1 MEDNKPIHNEEEVKP
16 PNNPQDAV
24 HEKQLNNPSTDEP
37 IVPAET
43 TAEAEQPQIEQSEI
57 PMPIGTINPIPQTKN
72 MEVHHHAH
80 DPAAPHHKKNWKSYF
95 WEFLMLFLAVTLGF
109 FVENQREHYV
119 EGVREK
125 KYLQSLVSDLMSD
138 TASFSYVMKK
148 NRTTIRAFDSVIHLL
163 RNYNKKEETNQKLY
177 SLVRLNNPSIGA
189 VKINYTAFDQMRTSG
204 NLRLIHDQDIID
216 SINNYYFHARDI
228 ERNNDLLEERFRA
241 KVEFEGKIFDG
252 EVFQK
257 MMDIEDFKL
266 KSPSG
271 NPLLVTSDK
280 AVLNEFAVI
289 NHYLISILLFTE
301 RSVKNE
307 QKRAIGLIN
316 FLVKKY
322 NIKLN

>member
-1 MEDNKPIHNEEEVKP
+1 
-16 PNNPQDAV
+16 
-24 HEKQLNNPSTDEP
+24 
-37 IVPAET
+37 
-43 TAEAEQPQIEQSEI
+43 
-57 PMPIGTINPIPQTKN
+57 
-72 MEVHHHAH
+72 MEVHAH
-80 DPAAPHHKKNWKSYF
+80 THTPRKKWTHYF

-119 EGVREK
+119 ESIREK
-125 KYLQSLVSDLMSD
+125 KYIQSLVADLMSD
-138 TASFSYVMKK
+138 TTSFSNSLNK
-148 NRTTIRAFDSVIHLL
+148 NRLTIRAFDSVIHLL
-163 RNYNKKEETNQKLY
+163 ENYNSNEETNQKLY

-189 VKINYTAFDQMRTSG
+189 VKINYTAFDQMRNSG
-204 NLRLIHDQDIID
+204 NLRLIRNQGIID

-241 KVEFEGKIFDG
+241 KVEFEGKVFDG
-252 EVFQK
+252 GVFQN

-266 KSPSG
+266 KPPSG
-271 NPLLVTSDK
+271 NPLLATSDK
-280 AVLNEFAVI
+280 VVLNEFVVR

-307 QKRAIGLIN
+307 QNRAIGLIN

>member
-1 MEDNKPIHNEEEVKP
+1 
-16 PNNPQDAV
+16 
-24 HEKQLNNPSTDEP
+24 
-37 IVPAET
+37 
-43 TAEAEQPQIEQSEI
+43 
-57 PMPIGTINPIPQTKN
+57 
-72 MEVHHHAH
+72 MEVHAH
-80 DPAAPHHKKNWKSYF
+80 SHTARKKWTHYF

-119 EGVREK
+119 ESIREK
-125 KYLQSLVSDLMSD
+125 KYIQSLVADLMSD
-138 TASFSYVMKK
+138 TTSFSYVLIK
-148 NRTTIRAFDSVIHLL
+148 NRSTIRAFDSVIHLL
-163 RNYNKKEETNQKLY
+163 KNYNSNEETNQKLY

-189 VKINYTAFDQMRTSG
+189 VKINYTAFDQMRNSG
-204 NLRLIHDQDIID
+204 NLRLIRNQGIID

-241 KVEFEGKIFDG
+241 KVEFEGKVFDG
-252 EVFQK
+252 GVFQN

-266 KSPSG
+266 KPPSG

-280 AVLNEFAVI
+280 AVLNEFAVR
-289 NHYLISILLFTE
+289 NHYLISIFLFTE
-301 RSVKNE
+301 RSVNNE

>member
-1 MEDNKPIHNEEEVKP
+1 
-16 PNNPQDAV
+16 
-24 HEKQLNNPSTDEP
+24 
-37 IVPAET
+37 
-43 TAEAEQPQIEQSEI
+43 
-57 PMPIGTINPIPQTKN
+57 

-80 DPAAPHHKKNWKSYF
+80 TARKKWTHYF

-119 EGVREK
+119 EGIREK
-125 KYLQSLVSDLMSD
+125 KYLQSLVADLMSD
-138 TASFSYVMKK
+138 TTSFSTSLKK

-163 RNYNKKEETNQKLY
+163 KYYNNKEETNQKLY

-204 NLRLIHDQDIID
+204 NLRLIHDQNIID

-241 KVEFEGKIFDG
+241 KVEFEGKVFDG

-266 KSPSG
+266 KPPSG

-280 AVLNEFAVI
+280 AVLNEFAVR

-301 RSVKNE
+301 RSVNNE

>member
-1 MEDNKPIHNEEEVKP
+1 
-16 PNNPQDAV
+16 
-24 HEKQLNNPSTDEP
+24 
-37 IVPAET
+37 
-43 TAEAEQPQIEQSEI
+43 
-57 PMPIGTINPIPQTKN
+57 
-72 MEVHHHAH
+72 MEVHAH
-80 DPAAPHHKKNWKSYF
+80 THTARKKWTHYF

-119 EGVREK
+119 EGIREK
-125 KYLQSLVSDLMSD
+125 KYLQSLVADLMSD
-138 TASFSYVMKK
+138 TTSFSTTLKK

-163 RNYNKKEETNQKLY
+163 KNYNNKEETNQKLY

-204 NLRLIHDQDIID
+204 NLRLIHDQNILD

-241 KVEFEGKIFDG
+241 KVEFEGKVFDG
-252 EVFQK
+252 AVFQK

-266 KSPSG
+266 KPPSG

-280 AVLNEFAVI
+280 AVLNEFVVR

-322 NIKLN
+322 NIK